1 MQKMH
6 IANSDKP
13 VNTKTTSKQLQLDSK
28 KYQAQYNNLKIKKS
42 NNYHDRFLIIDKTQA
57 YQVQSLAQ
65 FLHYHKLRYHSS

>member
-28 KYQAQYNNLKIKKS
+28 KYQAQYNYK
-42 NNYHDRFLIIDKTQA
+42 Q
-57 YQVQSLAQ
+57 QVFIQ
-65 FLHYHKLRYHSS
+65 